1 MNISKVFAIV
11 AIALLGSA
19 AANSQTARERD
30 YRIVFEEIQDGFER
44 GNVTLF
50 SAHLAPQVQV
60 NLKGEESGYYSANH
74 AHYVL
79 ENYLK
84 SRKVL
89 SFEFTSVGE
98 TETMPYGIGRA
109 VFGAKGN
116 REVQQVYVA
125 LMKSDGRWA
134 VAEINIY

>member
-1 MNISKVFAIV
+1 MTISRIFVIIAFSACAV
-11 AIALLGSA
+11 ADAYG
-19 AANSQTARERD
+19 QTARQRD
-30 YRIVFEEIQDGFER
+30 FRIVFEEIQDGFER
-44 GNVTLF
+44 GNVALF

-79 ENYLK
+79 ENYMK

-109 VFGAKGN
+109 VFGSKGN
-116 REVQQVYVA
+116 REVMQVYVS
-125 LMKSDGRWA
+125 LMNTDGRWA